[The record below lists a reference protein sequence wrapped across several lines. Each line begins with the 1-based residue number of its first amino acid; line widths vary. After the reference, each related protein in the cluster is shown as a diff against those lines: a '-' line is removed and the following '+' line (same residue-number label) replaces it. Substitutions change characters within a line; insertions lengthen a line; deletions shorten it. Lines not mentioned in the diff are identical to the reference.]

1 MIKIILIISV
11 TVMFLTNDKDLLRP
25 RTRGGPSKETQVI
38 ND

>member
-11 TVMFLTNDKDLLRP
+11 TIMFLANDKDLLRP
-25 RTRGGPSKETQVI
+25 RTRGGPSKEAHII